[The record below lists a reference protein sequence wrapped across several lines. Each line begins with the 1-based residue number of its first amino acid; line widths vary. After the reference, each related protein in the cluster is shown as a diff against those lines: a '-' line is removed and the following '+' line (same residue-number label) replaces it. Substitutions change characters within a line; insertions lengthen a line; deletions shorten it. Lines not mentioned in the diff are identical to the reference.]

1 MKKAF
6 NRKKK
11 EKWRPSLNGS
21 EDTLEGSQ
29 TPNTSRSMRNVSHC
43 CYVFYSYLI
52 LHAYFYFYS

>member
-29 TPNTSRSMRNVSHC
+29 TPNTSRSMRNVSHNYFIIYLL
-43 CYVFYSYLI
+43 YV
-52 LHAYFYFYS
+52 